1 MRIKKGINILCLLLA
16 LCGGLVAHAQNQVE
30 FRTPGS
36 DSIKV
41 IDILRN
47 DSYRYDQTDT
57 ANPYQT
63 LVGNVAIKQEKTI
76 IYCDSM
82 IMHPHAGYI
91 DCFGHVHINDNDS
104 VNIYSDHLN

>member
-16 LCGGLVAHAQNQVE
+16 LCAGLVAHAQNQVE

-47 DSYRYDQTDT
+47 DSYRFDQTDT

-63 LVGNVAIKQEKTI
+63 LVGNVAIQILKGVGALYPRGPVPKRKSILREIKFALSAYLEARFQGPI
-76 IYCDSM
+76 SR
-82 IMHPHAGYI
+82 
-91 DCFGHVHINDNDS
+91 
-104 VNIYSDHLN
+104 